1 MENVFLSLAGTLL
14 DLLLAEPAL
23 ELLSASS
30 SPLPEEISINKT
42 LGISSLQVRR

>member
-14 DLLLAEPAL
+14 DLLLADPAL

-30 SPLPEEISINKT
+30 SPLPSKILIFKT
-42 LGISSLQVRR
+42 F